1 MPPSQRITI
10 RLSPTLAARLAA
22 TVGPQD
28 NLADI
33 VSHAIEAYLGEEP
46 SSRQTRQPPVADTMA
61 DMADAMADA
70 MAAIHTRLT
79 ALEQRLE
86 ALEATRASGQ
96 QRQPPRQPPHPSTD
110 AATAPTYDASKY
122 VLGKLCPK
130 RHEYGTTGMTLRR
143 RHNQA
148 CPACATEWQQ
158 ERRRQLREG
167 EGA

>member
-10 RLSPTLAARLAA
+10 RLSPELAARLAA
-22 TVGPQD
+22 KTGPRG

-33 VSHAIEAYLGEEP
+33 VRQVLEAYLGEEP
-46 SSRQTRQPPVADTMA
+46 SSRQPRQPPVAATMA
-61 DMADAMADA
+61 DMADAL
-70 MAAIHTRLT
+70 AAVHTRLT
-79 ALEQRLE
+79 ALEQRRE

-96 QRQPPRQPPHPSTD
+96 QRQPSRQTPRQTPHPSTD

-122 VLGKLCPK
+122 VLRKLCPK